1 MAEDQEYGGPYLQT
15 AVFCERIL
23 KEADGV
29 ASLIRI
35 VDRVMIQAS
44 GPQPPEKMPPTRLAL
59 WAYLAFKSGFAKGS
73 FTISVKAQSPSG
85 KVLPPVLLPIFL
97 EGDDRGASVAFQ
109 LNLDADEDGLY
120 WFDIS
125 MGERLIT
132 RMPLRIVYQRTS
144 LGRGPN

>member
-1 MAEDQEYGGPYLQT
+1 MTDDQEYGGPYLQA

-23 KEADGV
+23 KEQDGV
-29 ASLIRI
+29 SSLIRI
-35 VDRVMIQAS
+35 VDRVTIQAG
-44 GPQPPEKMPPTRLAL
+44 GPQPPEKMPPTRLSL

-85 KVLPPVLLPIFL
+85 KTLPPVLLPLFL

-109 LNLDADEDGLY
+109 LNLDAEEDGLY

-125 MGERLIT
+125 IGERLVT
-132 RMPLRIVYQRTS
+132 RMPLRILYQRTT
-144 LGRGPN
+144 LGRGPS